1 MQKNVNYK
9 VILCSVK
16 NVCCL
21 LILLHVS
28 EEIIQATDDI
38 KAIKEGAN
46 YIRTDTNKK
55 QAEIKEIETVI
66 GEDTKIIKEE
76 IKDIKKYMIVSR
88 EDKKIINV

>member
-1 MQKNVNYK
+1 MHKNVKYK
-9 VILCSVK
+9 GILCSVK

-46 YIRTDTNKK
+46 YIRTDT
-55 QAEIKEIETVI
+55 AEIKEIETVI